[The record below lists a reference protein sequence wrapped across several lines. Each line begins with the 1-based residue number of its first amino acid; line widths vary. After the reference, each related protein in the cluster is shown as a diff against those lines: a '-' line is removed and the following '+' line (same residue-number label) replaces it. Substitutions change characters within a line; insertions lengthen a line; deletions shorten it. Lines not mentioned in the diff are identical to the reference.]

1 MSSSGLNTLIDLE
14 RWRCAAIDA
23 WYQQFLKNY
32 LILCVISNA
41 YNSVRK
47 MKLIEVKKK

>member
-1 MSSSGLNTLIDLE
+1 MSSSGLNTLIGLE
-14 RWRCAAIDA
+14 RWRCTAIHA
-23 WYQQFLKNY
+23 WYQQCVINY
-32 LILCVISNA
+32 LILCVMSNA